1 VNAVAVKARRQQA
14 ILELVRSRSIGSQ
27 EQLAEALRERG
38 HGVAQSTLS
47 RDLKELRVLRVPVGD
62 GYRYFPAGEEE
73 PAPAAPVPLGL
84 GRISAAEVVRVEAN
98 EAVAVVQTQIG
109 RAQGVAFYLDGLQLP
124 GVLATVAGDDTVLV
138 VPTSVERTGAVKRR
152 LTELFG
158 LS

>member
-1 VNAVAVKARRQQA
+1 
-14 ILELVRSRSIGSQ
+14 
-27 EQLAEALRERG
+27 
-38 HGVAQSTLS
+38 
-47 RDLKELRVLRVPVGD
+47 
-62 GYRYFPAGEEE
+62 
-73 PAPAAPVPLGL
+73 
-84 GRISAAEVVRVEAN
+84 VRVEAN